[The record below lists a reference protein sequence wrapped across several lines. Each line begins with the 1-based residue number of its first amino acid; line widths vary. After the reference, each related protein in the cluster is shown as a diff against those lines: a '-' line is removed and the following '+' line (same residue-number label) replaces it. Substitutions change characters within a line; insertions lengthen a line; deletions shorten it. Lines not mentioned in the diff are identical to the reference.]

1 MKRLLAVFCLTSSFL
16 AGQSPEHI
24 RTVYNSLDVQSIS
37 QHLAFYELYPE
48 TEEGR
53 LSLNQAWR
61 LMAGP
66 DGKFNAEISQLPNSA
81 ATIQSIVHLVNKK
94 PDEDL
99 KSLDESELIL
109 IERASERLP
118 HRKLK
123 GHLATSEQEVLK
135 LEPHEIDL
143 ARGLFLSEMGNS
155 PEAMQKIR
163 SYEAMID
170 LMALQILARIS
181 MDAPPEKKI
190 RAINDFIF
198 FDQGFRFPP
207 HSLYAKDIDVYTFL
221 PSVLDSRKG
230 VCLGVSILYICL
242 AQRLNLTLEMITP
255 PGHIYVRYRNGDRII
270 NIETTARG
278 IDIDSEFYLSVDT
291 RSLQER
297 NIKEVIGLAHFNQ
310 ASTFLQAEEFEK
322 AVGSYEKAMMY
333 LPQDMLVKEL
343 LGYNYL
349 FVGRKEEGEKLL
361 RLVENYLP
369 DHAIV
374 KETTAEDY
382 LKGHVDADGI
392 KAMFMPVDEK
402 RESIVKKRQELEKM
416 LEKYPKFR
424 NGIFYLATAWLQL
437 HRNAEALQVLKNYH
451 ELVPDDPTAEYYL
464 AMINMERFDYCTAWE
479 HLRAAE
485 RITEGRNHKPK
496 ALSDLRKM
504 LGMLCPE

>member
-1 MKRLLAVFCLTSSFL
+1 MKRLLWLLLLPSALF
-16 AGQSPEHI
+16 ADSPQHV
-24 RTVYNSLDVQSIS
+24 RTLYNSLDIQSIS
-37 QHLAFYELYPE
+37 QHLAFYELYPN

-53 LSLNQAWR
+53 LALNQAWR

-66 DGKFNAEISQLPNSA
+66 EGKFHAEISQLPNSA
-81 ATIQSIVHLVNKK
+81 AAIQSIVHLVNKK

-99 KSLDESELIL
+99 QALNESELQVL
-109 IERASERLP
+109 EKAAERLP
-118 HRKLK
+118 HRHLK
-123 GHLATSEQEVLK
+123 GHFAVTEQEVLA
-135 LEPHEIDL
+135 LEPSQIDL
-143 ARGLFLSEMGNS
+143 ARGLFLSQMGDT

-163 SYEAMID
+163 TYEAMID
-170 LMALQILARIS
+170 LMALQILARVS
-181 MDAPPEKKI
+181 MDASPERKI

-255 PGHIYVRYRNGDRII
+255 PGHIYVRYRNGDHII

-278 IDIDSEFYLSVDT
+278 IDIESEYYLSVET
-291 RSLQER
+291 RSLLQR

-310 ASTFLQAEEFEK
+310 AATYLQSAEFEK
-322 AVGSYEKAMMY
+322 AVETYEKAMIY
-333 LPQDMLVKEL
+333 LPNDMLVKEL

-349 FVGRKEEGEKLL
+349 LTGRKEEGEKLL
-361 RLVENYLP
+361 KLVENHLP
-369 DHAIV
+369 DYAIV

-392 KAMFMPVDEK
+392 KAMFMPVDEN
-402 RESIVKKRQELEKM
+402 RESIVKKRLELEKI

-424 NGIFYLATAWLQL
+424 NGVFYLATAWLQL
-437 HRNAEALQVLKNYH
+437 HRSAEALEVLQRYH
-451 ELVPDDPTAEYYL
+451 DLVQNDPTAEYYL
-464 AMINMERFDYCTAWE
+464 AVINMERFDYCKAWE

-485 RITEGRNHKPK
+485 KITEGRNHKPK

-504 LGMLCPE
+504 LGTLCPE